1 MTKQHVCPRC
11 EYHFT
16 TEATVN
22 ENTLTCPCCGQL
34 LTAPPPQMP
43 PSPAEPAA
51 PKQEPP
57 SFQQEPPIPQ
67 QEIPTYQQ
75 EPPTYQQET
84 PSFQQNP
91 PQYEQ
96 TAHTYSQEP
105 QTPPQPPYPPYPYY
119 EEEGSSFGRSLFI
132 AFAIVISIL
141 SLAGAVFFF
150 LLATGKL

>member
-43 PSPAEPAA
+43 PSPAEPAT
-51 PKQEPP
+51 PQQEPP
-57 SFQQEPPIPQ
+57 TFQQEPPTTQP
-67 QEIPTYQQ
+67 
-75 EPPTYQQET
+75 ET
-84 PSFQQNP
+84 PSYQQNP

-119 EEEGSSFGRSLFI
+119 EKESSSFGRSLII
-132 AFAIVISIL
+132 ALAIVITIL
-141 SLAGAVFFF
+141 SLAGAAFFF